1 MFVGG
6 FAGLRWSK
14 AGSRIFK
21 GGRTPKAL
29 AQPLLRNEL
38 FRPIL
43 ATLAEEIQKMLEN
56 IRVLTA
62 ARLQSSKPWSSKQE
76 KEDSREAEKL
86 RRG

>member
-29 AQPLLRNEL
+29 AQPYSGHLGRGNPEDVGEHPGVDHRKAPIFQALEL
-38 FRPIL
+38 
-43 ATLAEEIQKMLEN
+43 
-56 IRVLTA
+56 
-62 ARLQSSKPWSSKQE
+62 
-76 KEDSREAEKL
+76 EAGE
-86 RRG
+86 RR